1 MKQSEMHN
9 GTYNSKQV
17 KSVSKPKQKQN
28 IKLQL
33 KLCKFEGKYFYVYY
47 SFSYTAVFSKRY
59 VLDLFLHSTA
69 KHRAIIIHDY

>member
-33 KLCKFEGKYFYVYY
+33 KLCKFEGKYFYV
-47 SFSYTAVFSKRY
+47 
-59 VLDLFLHSTA
+59 
-69 KHRAIIIHDY
+69 